1 MLTFESQNV
10 ELVKGANAASS
21 RGDIPGLLQILASD
35 VQWIGRPSRG
45 FRTAGRV
52 VGVKRSHN
60 SSTRSCQVEDVVE
73 SSSRTSLPKAAAL
86 SYGARTGRARKR
98 LDRGG
103 RRSLPHVERECYRRC
118 VGKSNCARRSPST

>member
-45 FRTAGRV
+45 FRTAGRA
-52 VGVKRSHN
+52 VGVRRSHN
-60 SSTRSCQVEDVVE
+60 SSTRSCQVEDVVDFQQQDFIAE
-73 SSSRTSLPKAAAL
+73 GGRVVVWGT
-86 SYGARTGRARKR
+86 YRARKR

-103 RRSLPHVERECYRRC
+103 RRSLPYVERC